1 MRYSKTRTH
10 FFEMIRFALV
20 GGVSFCVDYGLLY
33 ALTAYGGLHYLI
45 SSALSF
51 TASVLLNYYLCLSFV
66 FQCAGA
72 RTYHAHLLFFGS
84 SIMGL
89 TLNQM
94 LLWSLV
100 ELAALHYMLAK
111 LIAAALVMLFNYVMK
126 RRAIRG

>member
-1 MRYSKTRTH
+1 MSPRLY
-10 FFEMIRFALV
+10 EIARFVFV
-20 GGVSFCVDYGLLY
+20 GGACFLLDYGLLY
-33 ALTAYGGLHYLI
+33 ILTEYGGLYYLF
-45 SSALSF
+45 SAGISF
-51 TASVLLNYYLCLSFV
+51 TVSVLLNYYLCLSFV
-66 FQCAGA
+66 FQGAGT
-72 RTYHAHLLFFGS
+72 RTYQAHLLFFGS

-89 TLNQM
+89 ALNQI

>member
-1 MRYSKTRTH
+1 MRYTRTRTR
-10 FFEMIRFALV
+10 FFEMIRFAVV

-51 TASVLLNYYLCLSFV
+51 TVSVLLNYFLCLSFV
-66 FQCAGA
+66 FQGAGT
-72 RTYHAHLLFFGS
+72 RTHRAQLLFFGS

-89 TLNQM
+89 ALNQM

-100 ELAALHYMLAK
+100 ELMHLYYMAAK